1 MVTTLHLLTCM
12 NRFTGLEPNMPYY
25 DVTVYVAVQAENE
38 MQAYAY
44 IKHAL
49 DTARKQEVNY
59 LDAEVTNETPD
70 SPEDK

>member
-1 MVTTLHLLTCM
+1 
-12 NRFTGLEPNMPYY
+12 MPYY

-38 MQAYAY
+38 MLAYAY

-59 LDAEVTNETPD
+59 LDAEVTASIPD
-70 SPEDK
+70 FPDEKD